1 MVVVLVAGVSAGVG
15 KVSQTPAGTN
25 KGFPN
30 MGRQAGLGLPDLGS
44 LGVAG
49 RILDPGTEQ

>member
-15 KVSQTPAGTN
+15 EVNQTPAGTN
-25 KGFPN
+25 KGLLN
-30 MGRQAGLGLPDLGS
+30 MGRQAGLGFPDLGS

-49 RILDPGTEQ
+49 KILDPGT